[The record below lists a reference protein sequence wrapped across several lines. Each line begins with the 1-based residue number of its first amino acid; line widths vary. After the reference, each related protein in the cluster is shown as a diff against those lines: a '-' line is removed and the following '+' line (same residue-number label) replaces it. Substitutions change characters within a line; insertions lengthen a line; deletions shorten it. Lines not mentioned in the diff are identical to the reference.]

1 VYIDIKEVLDLKRRL
16 EEINR
21 LPIKSIKWYYNGNR
35 VLVKK
40 HLRNSWK
47 KSNLDFIDVFISNSP
62 RLRELMKKLN
72 EETEKEVMKHFL
84 EENDGKT

>member
-1 VYIDIKEVLDLKRRL
+1 VYIDIKEVLDLKKRL
-16 EEINR
+16 EEINL

-40 HLRNSWK
+40 QLRNSWK
-47 KSNLDFIDVFISNSP
+47 KSNIDFIDVFISNSP
-62 RLRELMKKLN
+62 RLREFMKKLN

-84 EENDGKT
+84 EENDGS